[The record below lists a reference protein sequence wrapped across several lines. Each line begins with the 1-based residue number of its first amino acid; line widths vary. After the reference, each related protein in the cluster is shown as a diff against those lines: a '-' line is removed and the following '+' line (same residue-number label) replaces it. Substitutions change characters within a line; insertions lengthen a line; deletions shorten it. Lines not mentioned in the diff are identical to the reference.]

1 MNIDGKILN
10 FVDIINDLEEIGRKL
25 YLDSPETWIDF
36 SSKVSDQSLDEMVLF
51 YAAKYN
57 YLSILKYTV
66 DNKIV
71 NLDAPSKNTNYSSIR
86 EHLLAVS
93 KNYKSDDVYNFLSG
107 DFKSSDCDNN
117 NYNGD
122 DTNHKKESE
131 TVVDNEKQ
139 FNFMP
144 VFLCPHCK
152 ANILESGYK
161 VYEEINFAFSHESNK
176 SEETSRTR
184 DERVFCNNCNNNINN
199 VTTDLLE
206 NICSIHNCKK
216 CKKDLIQIGINEKT
230 RLKFNDSNNK
240 FISKQK
246 TYNCPAC
253 DEELSDLQIKYFNL

>member
-1 MNIDGKILN
+1 MEDNKLNIDGKILN

-66 DNKIV
+66 DNKII

-131 TVVDNEKQ
+131 TVFEK
-139 FNFMP
+139 
-144 VFLCPHCK
+144 V
-152 ANILESGYK
+152 LE
-161 VYEEINFAFSHESNK
+161 
-176 SEETSRTR
+176 
-184 DERVFCNNCNNNINN
+184 
-199 VTTDLLE
+199 
-206 NICSIHNCKK
+206 K
-216 CKKDLIQIGINEKT
+216 CKYLYLDGREIPLSLEMKNNLILCLFSYVLTVKQTYLNQVI
-230 RLKFNDSNNK
+230 KFMK
-240 FISKQK
+240 K
-246 TYNCPAC
+246 
-253 DEELSDLQIKYFNL
+253 